1 MLIKKKTNQKQ
12 TQTRNKLMICFY
24 EHIFVLYMYF
34 GILSEMEPDLIF
46 SKRQSDIVMNGSC
59 STSNLKEMKLK
70 CCLKYCL
77 S

>member
-1 MLIKKKTNQKQ
+1 MSIKKKTKQQ
-12 TQTRNKLMICFY
+12 TQISNKLMICFY
-24 EHIFVLYMYF
+24 EHIFVFYMYF
-34 GILSEMEPDLIF
+34 GILSELEPDLIF

-59 STSNLKEMKLK
+59 SKSKLKEMKLK